1 MRIVFEDKDLER
13 LVCDEDNR
21 KYRKYIKD
29 RKFRGKLKE
38 VVLVMRNAERT
49 RELRQYSYL
58 HYEQLKGTNGLSS
71 VRVMNGRIERLIFR
85 EIDDGIEIQML
96 EMNND
101 HYGKE

>member
-1 MRIVFEDKDLER
+1 MVITFEDKDLEELLARHGNRRYKKYTRDILFLDSLDRVFDR
-13 LVCDEDNR
+13 LSSALN
-21 KYRKYIKD
+21 
-29 RKFRGKLKE
+29 
-38 VVLVMRNAERT
+38 T
-49 RELRQYSYL
+49 QQLRQYSYL